1 MRSWASNLSIVLGL
15 ALGGIAVIVAAE
27 PRLPEASP
35 IGSAKRQAVLTR
47 VHRQFRLAD
56 FFKPRRGDPIDFN
69 YYLSPLICQEIVD
82 KSAGRERF
90 FGTVVRDGSN
100 RFHVERGRPTVY
112 AELRKVTV
120 RGVQRDQLLFVW
132 CYGVSARG
140 RLKAQGL
147 RVTLD
152 REGYPVIMEVLVDS
166 SGLRLVF
173 VSSRLEN
180 AAARQFGRAL
190 RGCRYAVERPPE
202 EHPNRLVVRAIDD
215 GPAPMGPY
223 VYLDAASRDV
233 VNLRCRCASL
243 QVQQFRKSVA
253 YRFLPL
259 SDLRLL
265 GFRIHFA
272 TGTVQYEVGPRSEEP
287 TACRS
292 DQSRVS
298 AFACDR
304 WLRLP
309 SSF

>member
-1 MRSWASNLSIVLGL
+1 MV
-15 ALGGIAVIVAAE
+15 IAAAE
-27 PRLPEASP
+27 PRLPAS
-35 IGSAKRQAVLTR
+35 SLAVSVNRQAVLTR
-47 VHRQFRLAD
+47 VHRQFRFAD
-56 FFKPRRGDPIDFN
+56 FFKPRRGDPIAFD
-69 YYLSPLICQEIVD
+69 YYLSPLICQEIVNTNAD
-82 KSAGRERF
+82 GERS
-90 FGTVVRDGSN
+90 FGTVVRDGPN
-100 RFHVERGRPTVY
+100 RFHVEDGRPTVY
-112 AELRKVTV
+112 AELRNVTV
-120 RGVQRDQLLFVW
+120 REIQRNQLLFVW
-132 CYGVSARG
+132 CYGVSATG
-140 RLKAQGL
+140 HRLKAQGL
-147 RVTLD
+147 RITLD
-152 REGYPVIMEVLVDS
+152 REGYPAIMEVLVDS

-173 VSSRLEN
+173 VSSRLEK

-190 RGCRYAVERPPE
+190 RGCRYAVERSPE

-223 VYLDAASRDV
+223 VYLDATSRDV

-265 GFRIHFA
+265 GFRVDFD
-272 TGTVQYEVGPRSEEP
+272 TGAIRYEVAARSKEP
-287 TACRS
+287 PAHQSERS
-292 DQSRVS
+292 RAP